1 MKCPRIGK
9 WLPPLLLAV
18 WMAGMAVA
26 AAQASVTLSDFRLVV
41 GATQVAVHW
50 ETATELDTAAF
61 YVNRGTSEFGLYQRI
76 SGLIP
81 AEGDAFSGAL
91 YQYVDAD
98 VITGGLYYYKLEV
111 ISTSNEST
119 FYGPLW
125 AIPGTLT
132 PTPTA
137 TPTRTPTAS
146 ATAPGGATQSTPT
159 WTPSSSLATATN
171 TPAAET
177 AVIPSPTHTP
187 TPAPGGQA
195 TSTPPTPT
203 SGAAPTSTAELGL
216 NTPSAALPGP
226 DDDHST
232 PTYIPLPTF
241 VVQFAAATPTPRAVA
256 GLASLE
262 PASPAPS
269 QPEAPDRPPVAWI
282 VSGLLVIWL
291 VLAGWLFFTLRR
303 LS

>member
-1 MKCPRIGK
+1 MKRLRLGRV
-9 WLPPLLLAV
+9 LPPLLLAV
-18 WMAGMAVA
+18 WMAGLAVMAA
-26 AAQASVTLSDFRLVV
+26 RASVTLSDFRLVV
-41 GATQVAVHW
+41 GVAQVGVHW

-111 ISTSNEST
+111 ISTSNQST

-132 PTPTA
+132 PTPTS
-137 TPTRTPTAS
+137 TLTRTPTAS
-146 ATAPGGATQSTPT
+146 ATAPSGASSSTPT
-159 WTPSSSLATATN
+159 LPPSSGQATGTN

-177 AVIPSPTHTP
+177 AVAPSPTITRTP
-187 TPAPGGQA
+187 TPGSQA
-195 TSTPPTPT
+195 TNAPPPT
-203 SGAAPTSTAELGL
+203 SGGAPTSTAELGL
-216 NTPSAALPGP
+216 NTPSVPLPDP
-226 DDDHST
+226 DDDLAT
-232 PTYIPLPTF
+232 PTYIPLPKF
-241 VVQFAAATPTPRAVA
+241 VVQFASATPTPRPTA

-262 PASPAPS
+262 PEPPAAAQLEASS
-269 QPEAPDRPPVAWI
+269 RPPVAWI

-291 VLAGWLFFTLRR
+291 VLGGWLFFTLRR